1 MTKGDLEVQL
11 EALQSLLH
19 HPGWAIVTDQMKR
32 NAASQMALMRNATS
46 QDLLLKHTYTY
57 MAVQDLLE
65 VPSLLMKPLVQQ
77 LQALTNTRKP

>member
-1 MTKGDLEVQL
+1 MTKSDLEMQL

-19 HPGWAIVTDQMKR
+19 HPGWAIVTEQAKKTAAQQM
-32 NAASQMALMRNATS
+32 SLMRNAPN
-46 QDLLLKHTYTY
+46 QDALLKHTYTY
-57 MAVQDLLE
+57 MAVTDLLE

>member
-1 MTKGDLEVQL
+1 MTKSDLEMQL

-19 HPGWAIVTDQMKR
+19 HPGWVIVTEQAKKTAAQQM
-32 NAASQMALMRNATS
+32 SLMRNAPS
-46 QDLLLKHTYTY
+46 QDELLKHTYTY
-57 MAVQDLLE
+57 MAVTDLLE